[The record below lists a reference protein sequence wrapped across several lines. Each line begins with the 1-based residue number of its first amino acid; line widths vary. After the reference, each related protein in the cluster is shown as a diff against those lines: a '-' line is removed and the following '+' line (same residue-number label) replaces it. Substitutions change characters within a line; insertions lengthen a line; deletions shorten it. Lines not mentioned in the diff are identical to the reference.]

1 MLKILQI
8 SPCMSLTSNI
18 TNFLNSSTFNNFV
31 FFVIVVHCIC
41 LGLDTYSVIHD
52 KLSEIFNILNIISS
66 TIYLVEITLKTIF
79 IRTKY
84 LKNPWNLFDIVIVLV
99 PLLSMIPGLYALRFL
114 RILRIL
120 RSARLVSHT
129 KPLQLI
135 LIAIVKSLSKLAWT
149 GILLLLIFYIYAV
162 LGASLFGTEFHAWFG
177 DIGKSAYSLFQ
188 IMTLE
193 SWSMGIA
200 RPVIAVFP
208 FAWIYFIS
216 FVIISSFI
224 IMNLV
229 VAIIVQTIS
238 DESNKLNNSE
248 QSQLQQANSDS
259 DSHETH
265 DEIMAKE
272 LDAIRLHLQN
282 IERIMAENRNHT
294 EVLDKE
300 QKTSPPVKHT

>member
-1 MLKILQI
+1 
-8 SPCMSLTSNI
+8 MSSSSDI
-18 TNFLNSSTFNNFV
+18 RKFLNSPAFNNFI
-31 FFVIVVHCIC
+31 FGIIVVHCIC
-41 LGLDTYSVIHD
+41 LGLDTYSLIHEE
-52 KLSEIFNILNIISS
+52 LSGIFNILNIIFSAV
-66 TIYLVEITLKTIF
+66 YLIEIVLKTIF
-79 IRTKY
+79 FRTEY

-129 KPLQLI
+129 KPLQII

-149 GILLLLIFYIYAV
+149 GVLLLLVFYVYAV
-162 LGASLFGTEFHAWFG
+162 LGASLFGAEFHAWFG

-224 IMNLV
+224 IMNLIV
-229 VAIIVQTIS
+229 GIIVQTIS
-238 DESNKLNNSE
+238 DESQKLNDNNQFQLPQDKSNSG
-248 QSQLQQANSDS
+248 SQESS
-259 DSHETH
+259 
-265 DEIMAKE
+265 DEILAKE
-272 LDAIRLHLQN
+272 LDIIKLHIQN

-294 EVLDKE
+294 EVLEKE
-300 QKTSPPVKHT
+300 QNTAPPVKHT